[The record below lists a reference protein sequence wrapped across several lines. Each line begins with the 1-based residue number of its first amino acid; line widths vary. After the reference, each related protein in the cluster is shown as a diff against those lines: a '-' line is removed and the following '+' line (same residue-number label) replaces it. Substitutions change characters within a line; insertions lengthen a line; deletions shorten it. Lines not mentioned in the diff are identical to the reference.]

1 MILNG
6 IKLHPNVNM
15 ITVNNGEIDSWYEI
29 TDG

>member
-6 IKLHPNVNM
+6 IKLHPNVSM